1 MDCAVS
7 LAAKFGVL
15 PIFQGHRLRPEAGS
29 GHGRDLLLAAV
40 DVIRVKWAIPNMFR
54 SVSVRVLFLIIL
66 LAPHSLVVSAQSVPS
81 KSSKVSTATEIR
93 VIDPGWWPTKGTSAR
108 DQYVGSETCG
118 RCHQD
123 INATQTNT
131 SMAHAVKSATADA
144 FANIPHEM
152 HFRTGSYDYSLSRT
166 ASGAEY
172 ATTNGQQSASST
184 VSWVF
189 GDRQFGDTFL
199 YQQNGIYF
207 ESRVSYY
214 RSLNGLDLTTGRTRF
229 SPSRIETAL
238 GRRMPPDE
246 PPLCFGC
253 HSTASSTDGQF
264 HPERLIPGV
273 TCEACHGPGAQHV
286 AQMSLEHD
294 ARSSTLIFNPARLSP
309 ADSVDFCGACHRT
322 SADVSL
328 NSITGIFNLRFPA
341 YRLEQSRCWGNGD
354 ARLTCVACHDAHKP
368 RVQGAAF
375 YDKVCLSCHSP
386 GGGVPKDRAHAASIC
401 KVSNHDCVSCHMPKY
416 PIPSM
421 HTDFTDHKIAVHGD
435 QFTE

>member
-1 MDCAVS
+1 MLRFVS
-7 LAAKFGVL
+7 VLGVL
-15 PIFQGHRLRPEAGS
+15 LLIVLVTPRAFIIF
-29 GHGRDLLLAAV
+29 
-40 DVIRVKWAIPNMFR
+40 
-54 SVSVRVLFLIIL
+54 
-66 LAPHSLVVSAQSVPS
+66 AQSA
-81 KSSKVSTATEIR
+81 SSKGDKVSIATEIR
-93 VIDPGWWPTKGTSAR
+93 VIDPGWWPTKGTAAR

-123 INATQTNT
+123 KFETQKNT
-131 SMAHAVKSATADA
+131 PMARAVKPATPAA
-144 FANIPHEM
+144 FSNIPHAM
-152 HFRTGSYDYSLSRT
+152 HFHTGSYDYLLSQT
-166 ASGAEY
+166 ATGAEY
-172 ATTNGQQSASST
+172 STTNGQQSASAA

-214 RSLNGLDLTTGRTRF
+214 KQLDGLDLTTGRTRF
-229 SPSRIETAL
+229 APTRIETAL
-238 GRRMPPDE
+238 GRRMSPDE

-253 HSTASSTDGQF
+253 HSTASSTDGVF
-264 HPERLIPGV
+264 HPDRLIPGV
-273 TCEACHGPGAQHV
+273 SCEACHSPGAQHV

-294 ARSSTLIFNPARLSP
+294 AGTPTFIFNPARLGP
-309 ADSVDFCGACHRT
+309 DDSVDFCGACHRT

-341 YRLEQSRCWGNGD
+341 YRLEQSRCWGKSD
-354 ARLTCVACHDAHKP
+354 ARLTCIACHDPHKP
-368 RVQGAAF
+368 RVQDGRF
-375 YDKVCLSCHSP
+375 YDKVCLGCHSP
-386 GGGVPKDRAHAASIC
+386 TNVAQKDQAHAIGIC

-416 PIPSM
+416 TIPSM